1 MIRRASLKDTLSL
14 QNGSSC
20 LFPCRKA
27 VAPPDPP
34 HVILSNRDVHSKKYH
49 RFGSVR
55 KTLVF
60 RIRDSSFASL
70 LRMYELLLC
79 GLDDELALEAE
90 YFWTRKWAV
99 NQIPDPTRYGWEQD
113 LERDRICQ
121 AIVATL
127 SDSFNYRLATSGLK
141 TSPKHQRIPQWA
153 RNEKLVEPAHLCQH
167 YPSLGR
173 LYFFLPWKRLWFV
186 HPPCDSRV
194 IEYTWSF
201 FANIYQHHSKLRSLP
216 LFRSKDT
223 YLASFCRLYE
233 LDSLYDCLSQSN
245 FMDNTRLEYF
255 LGAYY
260 DEEQYF
266 FACPE
271 RVAEIPDPRAR
282 WYRVEIREPDTFKE
296 MVEFARKLAKME
308 AERLGGI
315 PVLPHWAWTSN
326 EIEELIV

>member
-1 MIRRASLKDTLSL
+1 MIRKANLKNTLLFRS
-14 QNGSSC
+14 GSSC
-20 LFPCRKA
+20 LFSCQKA

-34 HVILSNRDVHSKKYH
+34 HVILSNRDVHSKKYY

-55 KTLVF
+55 KTLAF

-70 LRMYELLLC
+70 LRMYELVLC
-79 GLDDELALEAE
+79 GLDDELGLEAE
-90 YFWTRKWAV
+90 YFWNRKWSI

-121 AIVATL
+121 AIVVTL
-127 SDSFNYRLATSGLK
+127 ADSFNYHVATSG
-141 TSPKHQRIPQWA
+141 TSRNHERIPKWA
-153 RNEKLVEPAHLCQH
+153 RNEKLVEPVHLCQY

-173 LYFFLPWKRLWFV
+173 LYFFLPFKRLWFV

-194 IEYTWSF
+194 IDYTWSF
-201 FANIYQHHSKLRSLP
+201 FANIYQHHSKLMSLP

-223 YLASFCRLYE
+223 YIASFCRLYE
-233 LDSLYDCLSQSN
+233 LDSLYDCLSQSK
-245 FMDNTRLEYF
+245 FMDSPELEYF

-266 FACPE
+266 FARPE

-296 MVEFARKLAKME
+296 MVKFARKMAKME

-315 PVLPHWAWTSN
+315 PVLPRWAWTSN